1 MGYLT
6 TFTIYNDG
14 ANGITKDPTQFAD
27 KIDTLIGTRQF
38 EEFHTTTGV
47 NGFVQQ
53 SRHAD
58 EKTIY
63 VNAGNCVTEV
73 NPYSKSFK
81 ELIKKNPDFA
91 RELVEFVEAEVVN
104 LKKVFLEEVRIEKLT
119 DGEKN
124 NIAKKHSTSPEALER
139 LADDDY
145 VGVRY
150 WVARNPNTPPETL
163 ARLANDDDY
172 NVRREITY
180 NPNTPPETLDRLA
193 NWKGWKGWD
202 ICFYLMEN
210 PNTPSE
216 TLDRL
221 SYVKDYRYFVA
232 KHINTAPETLD
243 RLANAESDAV
253 RFMVAKNRHT
263 SKETLNLLLYDSRK
277 DVREAASYRINTK
290 T

>member
-27 KIDTLIGTRQF
+27 KIDSLIGTRQF

-104 LKKVFLEEVRIEKLT
+104 LKKVFLQGAPNDKLT
-119 DGEKN
+119 FKEK
-124 NIAKKHSTSPEALER
+124 KEVSK
-139 LADDDY
+139 
-145 VGVRY
+145 
-150 WVARNPNTPPETL
+150 
-163 ARLANDDDY
+163 
-172 NVRREITY
+172 

-193 NWKGWKGWD
+193 NDNIWD
-202 ICFYLMEN
+202 VRWYVAWNSNTKTETLERLAKDEDYCVRCGVAQNPNTTTETLERLANDEDYCIRIEAAQN
-210 PNTPSE
+210 PNTPPE
-216 TLDRL
+216 VLERMANDEN
-221 SYVKDYRYFVA
+221 SYVRRWVVWNP
-232 KHINTAPETLD
+232 NTKT
-243 RLANAESDAV
+243 
-253 RFMVAKNRHT
+253 
-263 SKETLNLLLYDSRK
+263 ETLNRLVNDK
-277 DVREAASYRINTK
+277 DTDVRCAAWEALQA
-290 T
+290 

>member
-6 TFTIYNDG
+6 TFTIYNDD

-27 KIDTLIGTRQF
+27 KIDSLIGTRQF

-104 LKKVFLEEVRIEKLT
+104 LKKVFLQGAPNDKLT
-119 DGEKN
+119 FKEKKEVAN
-124 NIAKKHSTSPEALER
+124 NS
-139 LADDDY
+139 
-145 VGVRY
+145 
-150 WVARNPNTPPETL
+150 
-163 ARLANDDDY
+163 
-172 NVRREITY
+172 
-180 NPNTPPETLDRLA
+180 NTPPETLDRLA
-193 NWKGWKGWD
+193 ND
-202 ICFYLMEN
+202 ENSRVRYDVARN
-210 PNTPSE
+210 PNTPPE
-216 TLDRL
+216 ALNRL
-221 SYVKDYRYFVA
+221 ANDDHSFVRCGVA
-232 KHINTAPETLD
+232 QNPNTSTVTLD
-243 RLANAESDAV
+243 RLANDGECHVRCAAALNPNTSTEILERLANDDDVGVRYHVATNPNTPPETLERLANDASYAV
-253 RFMVAKNRHT
+253 RHRVAWNPNT
-263 SKETLNLLLYDSRK
+263 PPETLKRLLNDK
-277 DVREAASYRINTK
+277 NTDVRCAAWEALQA
-290 T
+290 

>member
-6 TFTIYNDG
+6 TFTIYNDS

-27 KIDTLIGTRQF
+27 KIYSLIGTRQF
-38 EEFHTTTGV
+38 EEFHTTTCV
-47 NGFVQQ
+47 NGLVQQ

-91 RELVEFVEAEVVN
+91 RELVEFVEDEVVN
-104 LKKVFLEEVRIEKLT
+104 LKKVFLEEVLIEKLT
-119 DGEKN
+119 DEEKN
-124 NIAKKHSTSPEALER
+124 NIAKKHSTSPETLEL
-139 LADDDY
+139 LAHDNN
-145 VGVRY
+145 Y
-150 WVARNPNTPPETL
+150 WVRSRVAKNPNTPPETL
-163 ARLANDDDY
+163 ARLANDDDS
-172 NVRREITY
+172 NVRYWVST

-232 KHINTAPETLD
+232 KHSNTAPETLE
-243 RLANAESDAV
+243 RLANDDDSNV
-253 RFMVAKNRHT
+253 RYWVAKNRHT
-263 SKETLNLLLYDSRK
+263 SKETLNLLLYDNRK